1 MLLLKNGEGHLEKRN
16 QDLPIWRFSV
26 NILHN
31 SHDPQ
36 HMQLLNNDDVN
47 GVDVNWPEFQDSR
60 AKQLK
65 QQSAGKWEHSATLL
79 GSGNAP
85 QLRHSRSLQHQS
97 ASFHKIAFG
106 LCGKEQE
113 YELYCFPHS

>member
-1 MLLLKNGEGHLEKRN
+1 MEKV
-16 QDLPIWRFSV
+16 IWKKPKEIKTCPFGDFL
-26 NILHN
+26 NKMLHN

-65 QQSAGKWEHSATLL
+65 QQSAGKWEQYSTAGKWERPSTASLSSAATPICKF
-79 GSGNAP
+79 SQNN
-85 QLRHSRSLQHQS
+85 
-97 ASFHKIAFG
+97 